1 MFPSIT
7 LDDILEMEF
16 DVGLLLHIPFF
27 DDLDFYQFQWKFE
40 RLQKHKR
47 DLNESMSGG
56 KKFASVADFQ

>member
-16 DVGLLLHIPFF
+16 DIGLLLHIPFF

-47 DLNESMSGG
+47 DLNESMNGG
-56 KKFASVADFQ
+56 KKFASTSDFQ